1 MDDPRRS
8 ADEDLEQARDALAR
22 GEMRHAADHLAGA
35 IAHAP
40 TLPEA
45 HELLS
50 RLAAHA
56 DGALE
61 LFPLEQHA
69 FVGTV
74 VARAHL
80 LAAAGRPEDALPLL
94 AAASGHTPGVDWA
107 GVPWVSDPALGARME
122 PGLLARIIMQLC
134 TAVGDPAPEA
144 DRLALV
150 PYLTVARHAIAA
162 HPEHPLLLGAG
173 SALARRVGEAD
184 LAVDWA
190 GRGVRAE
197 PSKLAEIWLGYAY
210 RSAGRTGD
218 AIAALR
224 RAVDHDPD
232 DLSVYADIAGTL
244 ADSGRLGEAL
254 QWIDRA
260 LAKDP
265 TFDCAV
271 HTAHRLRFRSD
282 GDLSHLVRLADFQRE
297 HPDDT
302 HEHTDL
308 AECCADTPWLSRVP
322 AANEA
327 VINTLRQVLA
337 AEDRLGGGTLRLRA
351 LESPS
356 ALHTMTAAVPGMAV
370 TVEQIPAPDI
380 RSPRRSDG
388 STLWRYDGTTATP
401 AVAPPSPSAAARLR
415 DLAHPVWPHPPAAYD
430 AAVSLALVQADD
442 LLALLVHPPEA
453 PDTEIGRALA
463 EHDPALWVRCV
474 QVWACLG
481 LLHHRTDEPWQTS
494 TRRRLLVELV
504 WGIEDWT
511 TEAALFALVTYAWVE
526 PTVRPDVALLVGE
539 RLADVAG
546 VARQRPVTIAWSV
559 AQLALATPDL
569 DPAAVRLAETIVRT
583 EEGLSL
589 PAVPRQ
595 RSGGAARGTRLLRW
609 LTGR

>member
-8 ADEDLEQARDALAR
+8 ADEDLEQARHALDR

-80 LAAAGRPEDALPLL
+80 LAAAGRPEDGLPLL

-107 GVPWVSDPALGARME
+107 GVPWVSDPGLGVRME
-122 PGLLARIIMQLC
+122 PGLLARIVMQLC
-134 TAVGDPAPEA
+134 TAVGDPAPED
-144 DRLALV
+144 DRIALL

-162 HPEHPLLLGAG
+162 NPDHPLLLGAG

-190 GRGVRAE
+190 ARGVRAK
-197 PSKLAEIWLGYAY
+197 PTKLAEIWLGYAY
-210 RSAGRTGD
+210 RSAGRTD
-218 AIAALR
+218 EAISALR

-244 ADSGRLGEAL
+244 ADTGRLADAL
-254 QWIDRA
+254 RWIEQA
-260 LAKDP
+260 LVKDP

-271 HTAHRLRFRSD
+271 HTAHRLRFRHD
-282 GDLSHLVRLADFQRE
+282 GDLAHLVRLADFQRD

-308 AECCADTPWLSRVP
+308 AECCAGIPWLSRVP

-327 VINTLRQVLA
+327 VIDTLRQVLA
-337 AEDRLGGGTLRLRA
+337 AEDNGGGTLRLSA

-356 ALHTMTAAVPGMAV
+356 ALHTMIATVPGVAV
-370 TVEQIPAPDI
+370 TVEQVPAPDI
-380 RSPRRSDG
+380 RSPRRPEG
-388 STLWRYDGTTATP
+388 TALWRYDGTTAVP
-401 AVAPPSPSAAARLR
+401 AVAPPSSTAAARLR
-415 DLAHPVWPHPPAAYD
+415 ELAHPVWPHPPAAYD
-430 AAVSLALVQADD
+430 AAVSLALVEPDD
-442 LLALLVHPPEA
+442 LLALMVHPPTP

-463 EHDPALWVRCV
+463 DHDPALWVRCV
-474 QVWACLG
+474 QSWACLG
-481 LLHHRTDEPWQTS
+481 LLHHRTDEPWESS

-539 RLADVAG
+539 RLADVAR
-546 VARQRPVTIAWSV
+546 VARHRPVGIAWSV
-559 AQLALATPDL
+559 AQLAMATPDL
-569 DPAAVRLAETIVRT
+569 DPGALRLAETIARA
-583 EEGLSL
+583 EENMPS
-589 PAVPRQ
+589 PVIPRQ
-595 RSGGAARGTRLLRW
+595 RVGGGGRAARLLRW